1 MTDHYHSHHHAPP
14 SDGKTAKDIVCGMR
28 VNPITTP
35 HRTSH
40 NGHDYFFC
48 GARCKE
54 KFITDPEKF
63 LSPPPHPNPLP
74 AGEREGPAQREG
86 EGVSHTAAGS
96 IWTCPMHP
104 EIRTHKPGPCP
115 LCGMAL
121 EPLDPTVDTG
131 PNPELADMQRR
142 FWVGLVLTVP
152 VLALAMAG
160 ERLPWLQCAL
170 ATPVVLWAGWPF
182 FERGWMSLV
191 HRSLNM
197 FSLIALGTG
206 IAYLDSLAAL
216 FLPGIFP
223 PSFRDMH
230 GAVPVYF
237 EAAAAITVLVLL
249 GQVLELR
256 ARSETGAAIR
266 ALLDLAPKTARRI
279 AADSSESDVPLDQIM
294 RGDRLRVRPGEK
306 VPADGTVIDGNSA
319 IDESMLTGESLPVDK
334 APGDKLTGATLNTNG
349 SLVMR
354 AERVGSETL
363 LAQIVALVTQAQR
376 SRAPIQSLAD
386 RVASWFVPLVIAIA
400 IFTAF
405 AWTMFGPPPAFAYA
419 LVNAVAVL
427 IIACPCALGLA
438 TPMSIMVATGR
449 AAHAGVIFRDA
460 EALQRLA
467 DIDTLIIDKTG
478 TLTEGKPRLVAVV
491 GENESELLRLAASL
505 ERHSEH
511 PLSRAIVDGAKAR
524 GIDVTEAR
532 DFKAVT
538 GKGVTGSI
546 DDKKI
551 AIGNLTLMQETGIGP
566 DAIPREA
573 KLRRQ
578 NGETVMFVA
587 IEGRFAG
594 FIAVADPI
602 KANARS
608 ALAALRADGIAV
620 TMASGDNRA
629 TAQAIA
635 KELGIDKVE
644 AELLPEQKAAL
655 ITRYRAEGKK
665 VAMAGDGVND
675 APALALADVGIAM
688 GTGADVA
695 LESAGVTLVK
705 GDLDA
710 ILRARRL
717 SRAAMRNIKQ
727 NLFFAFVFNALAI
740 PVAAGILY
748 PLWGLLLNPMIA
760 SAAMSASS
768 VTVIGNALRLRR
780 VSL

>member
-1 MTDHYHSHHHAPP
+1 M
-14 SDGKTAKDIVCGMR
+14 
-28 VNPITTP
+28 
-35 HRTSH
+35 
-40 NGHDYFFC
+40 
-48 GARCKE
+48 
-54 KFITDPEKF
+54 
-63 LSPPPHPNPLP
+63 
-74 AGEREGPAQREG
+74 
-86 EGVSHTAAGS
+86 
-96 IWTCPMHP
+96 
-104 EIRTHKPGPCP
+104 
-115 LCGMAL
+115 
-121 EPLDPTVDTG
+121 
-131 PNPELADMQRR
+131 
-142 FWVGLVLTVP
+142 
-152 VLALAMAG
+152 
-160 ERLPWLQCAL
+160 
-170 ATPVVLWAGWPF
+170 
-182 FERGWMSLV
+182 
-191 HRSLNM
+191 
-197 FSLIALGTG
+197 
-206 IAYLDSLAAL
+206 
-216 FLPGIFP
+216 
-223 PSFRDMH
+223 
-230 GAVPVYF
+230 
-237 EAAAAITVLVLL
+237 
-249 GQVLELR
+249 
-256 ARSETGAAIR
+256 
-266 ALLDLAPKTARRI
+266 
-279 AADSSESDVPLDQIM
+279 
-294 RGDRLRVRPGEK
+294 
-306 VPADGTVIDGNSA
+306 
-319 IDESMLTGESLPVDK
+319 
-334 APGDKLTGATLNTNG
+334 
-349 SLVMR
+349 
-354 AERVGSETL
+354 
-363 LAQIVALVTQAQR
+363 
-376 SRAPIQSLAD
+376 
-386 RVASWFVPLVIAIA
+386 PLVIAIA

-635 KELGIDKVE
+635 EELGIDKVE